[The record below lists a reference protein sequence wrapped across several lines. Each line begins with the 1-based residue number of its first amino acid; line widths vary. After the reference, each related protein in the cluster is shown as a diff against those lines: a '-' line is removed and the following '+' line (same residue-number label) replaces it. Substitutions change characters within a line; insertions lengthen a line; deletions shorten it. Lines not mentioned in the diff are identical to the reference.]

1 MSKGQRPTAAP
12 CSLSPSGS
20 LTSLRSPPVWGP
32 DGRTDPAGFGV
43 GAVGRVGAWGWAV
56 IGGRAMGRPP
66 EPALCCNYP

>member
-43 GAVGRVGAWGWAV
+43 GAVGRAV
-56 IGGRAMGRPP
+56 VGGRAMGRPP
-66 EPALCCNYP
+66 ELALCCNYP